1 MTYRKTISE
10 RMGIVK
16 SGPWKPDII
25 GGKTREQEKLYHAII
40 GEIALARGTDRE
52 LTKRVMVAKFKAEC
66 HGDPHLMALWNGVD
80 DQTRDFPKGLASAFT
95 DYLYSWQA
103 ENCTPKTNGQ

>member
-1 MTYRKTISE
+1 MSKTISE

-25 GGKTREQEKLYHAII
+25 NGQTRDQQSHYHSII
-40 GEIALARGTDRE
+40 GEIAAERKVSRE
-52 LTKRVMVAKFKAEC
+52 LCKRVMVAKFRADC
-66 HGDPHLMALWNGVD
+66 LDDPHLMALWNGVD

-95 DYLYSWQA
+95 DWLYAWKA
-103 ENCTPKTNGQ
+103 ENVE